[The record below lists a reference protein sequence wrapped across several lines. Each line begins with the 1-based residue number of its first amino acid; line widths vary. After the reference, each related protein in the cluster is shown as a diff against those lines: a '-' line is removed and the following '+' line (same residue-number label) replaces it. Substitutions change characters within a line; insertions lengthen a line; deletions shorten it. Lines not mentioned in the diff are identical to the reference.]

1 MRRLHIGYNHGS
13 EADSNAKIGMTLALS
28 TAGHRQEHDSTGFF
42 YEIEAKDI
50 DKIEGMVAGCNA
62 CYNANITA
70 NWYPDDDQL
79 AAHGVKCM
87 LDLPIQD
94 EPGRF
99 KSTGPMSYGVALD
112 MAREYGADSAG
123 RISLITILPARG

>member
-1 MRRLHIGYNHGS
+1 MRRLHIRSNGS
-13 EADSNAKIGMTLALS
+13 KEDSQAKVSMALALS
-28 TAGHRQEHDSTGFF
+28 DAGHEQLNDSTGFH

-79 AAHGVKCM
+79 AAHGVSCM
-87 LDLPIQD
+87 LDFPIPD
-94 EPGRF
+94 DPGRF
-99 KSTGPMSYGVALD
+99 KSVGPMSYGVALD

-123 RISLITILPARG
+123 NISLITILPATE